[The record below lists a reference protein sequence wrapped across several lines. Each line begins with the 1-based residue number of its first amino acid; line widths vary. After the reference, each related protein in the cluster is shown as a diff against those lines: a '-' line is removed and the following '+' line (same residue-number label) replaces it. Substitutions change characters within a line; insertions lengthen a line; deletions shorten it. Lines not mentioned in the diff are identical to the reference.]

1 MSGANLKSHTI
12 GWVGTG
18 KMGYPMADRLIRAG
32 ADVKVYNRT
41 AAKAEPLGVE
51 VVAKP
56 SDLSDRD
63 IVFTIVTDDT
73 AFREMVTGPDGLL
86 SGTTVPKII
95 SDSSTVSI
103 EASMEIRAA
112 CEAKGVAFLAS
123 PISGNGHA
131 VAAGKA
137 TLGVSGPREA
147 YDAALPYIEQLGRAV
162 SYIGEGD
169 VSRLAK
175 LAHNVMLGVV
185 AQCLAEITV
194 LCEKGGIERHAFL
207 NYFNKSAMASV
218 FTNYK
223 APALVNLDY
232 TATHTSKMLRKD
244 LDLALKEAH
253 DLEVPMP
260 VTRLT
265 REIVQALIGQ
275 GHGEDDFAALIEM
288 EARNAGYEIKPEN
301 VEVSDGLKQAAE

>member
-1 MSGANLKSHTI
+1 MKSHTV
-12 GWVGTG
+12 GWIGTG
-18 KMGYPMADRLIRAG
+18 KMGYPMADLLIRAG

-56 SDLSDRD
+56 SELADRD
-63 IVFTIVTDDT
+63 IVFSIVTDDT
-73 AFREMVTGPDGLL
+73 ALREMITGPDGLL
-86 SGTTVPKII
+86 SGSALPRIV

-103 EASMEIRAA
+103 ETSMEMRAA
-112 CEAKGVAFLAS
+112 CEAKGVMFLAT

-147 YDAALPYIEQLGRAV
+147 YDIARPYIAALGRAET
-162 SYIGEGD
+162 YIGEGD
-169 VSRLAK
+169 SSRLAK

-194 LCEKGGIERHAFL
+194 LCEKGGIKRADFL
-207 NYFNKSAMASV
+207 NYFNNSAMSSI

-223 APALVNLDY
+223 APALVNLDF

-244 LDLALKEAH
+244 LDLALKEAK

-260 VTRLT
+260 VTNLT
-265 REIVQALIGQ
+265 RELVQALIGL
-275 GHGEDDFAALIEM
+275 GHGEDDFAAMIKVQAAMSGYDIE
-288 EARNAGYEIKPEN
+288 PEN
-301 VEVSDGLKQAAE
+301 VEVSDGLKDAAE

>member
-1 MSGANLKSHTI
+1 MSGADMKSHTV
-12 GWVGTG
+12 GWIGTG
-18 KMGYPMADRLIRAG
+18 KMGYPMAGLLIAAG

-51 VVAKP
+51 VVGKP
-56 SDLSDRD
+56 SDLADRD
-63 IVFTIVTDDT
+63 IIFSIVTDDT
-73 AFREMVTGPDGLL
+73 AIREMITGPDGVL
-86 SGTTVPKII
+86 SGSTLPKII

-103 EASMEIRAA
+103 ETSMEMRAA
-112 CEAKGVAFLAS
+112 CEAKGVMFLAT

-147 YDAALPYIEQLGRAV
+147 YDIARPYIAALGRAET
-162 SYIGEGD
+162 YIGAGD
-169 VSRLAK
+169 SSRLAK

-194 LCEKGGIERHAFL
+194 LCEKGGIKRADFL
-207 NYFNKSAMASV
+207 NYFNNSAMSST

-223 APALVNLDY
+223 APALVNLDF

-244 LDLALKEAH
+244 LDLALKEAK
-253 DLEVPMP
+253 DLDVPMP
-260 VTRLT
+260 VTNLT
-265 REIVQALIGQ
+265 RELVQALIGL
-275 GHGEDDFAALIEM
+275 GHGEDDFASMIKVQAAMSGYDIE
-288 EARNAGYEIKPEN
+288 PEN
-301 VEVSDGLKQAAE
+301 VVVSDGLKDAAE

>member
-1 MSGANLKSHTI
+1 MSGADMKSHTV
-12 GWVGTG
+12 GWIGTG
-18 KMGYPMADRLIRAG
+18 KMGYPMAGLLIAAG

-51 VVAKP
+51 VVGKP
-56 SDLSDRD
+56 SDLADRD
-63 IVFTIVTDDT
+63 IIFSIVTDDN
-73 AFREMVTGPDGLL
+73 AIREMITGPDGVL
-86 SGTTVPKII
+86 SGSTLPKII

-103 EASMEIRAA
+103 ETSMEMRAA
-112 CEAKGVAFLAS
+112 CEAKGVMFLAT

-147 YDAALPYIEQLGRAV
+147 YDIARPYIAALGRAET
-162 SYIGEGD
+162 YIGAGD
-169 VSRLAK
+169 SSRLAK

-194 LCEKGGIERHAFL
+194 LCEKGGIKRADFL
-207 NYFNKSAMASV
+207 NYFNNSAMSST

-223 APALVNLDY
+223 APALVNLDF

-244 LDLALKEAH
+244 LDLALKEAK

-260 VTRLT
+260 VTNLT
-265 REIVQALIGQ
+265 RELVQALIGL
-275 GHGEDDFAALIEM
+275 GHGEDDFASMIKVQAAMSGYDIE
-288 EARNAGYEIKPEN
+288 PEN
-301 VEVSDGLKQAAE
+301 VVVSDGLKDAAE

>member
-1 MSGANLKSHTI
+1 MKSHTV
-12 GWVGTG
+12 GWIGTG
-18 KMGYPMADRLIRAG
+18 KMGYPMADLLIRAG

-41 AAKAEPLGVE
+41 AAKAEPLGV
-51 VVAKP
+51 VVVSKP
-56 SDLSDRD
+56 SELADRD
-63 IVFTIVTDDT
+63 IVFSIVTDDK
-73 AFREMVTGPDGLL
+73 ALREMITGPEGLL
-86 SGTTVPKII
+86 SGDTLPKIV

-103 EASMEIRAA
+103 ETSMEMRAA
-112 CEAKGVAFLAS
+112 CEAKGVMFLAT

-147 YDAALPYIEQLGRAV
+147 YDIARPYIAALGRAET
-162 SYIGEGD
+162 YIGEGD
-169 VSRLAK
+169 SSRLAK

-194 LCEKGGIERHAFL
+194 LCEKGGIKRADFL
-207 NYFNKSAMASV
+207 NYFNNSAMSST

-223 APALVNLDY
+223 APALVNLDF

-253 DLEVPMP
+253 TLEVPMP
-260 VTRLT
+260 VTTLT
-265 REIVQALIGQ
+265 RELVQALIGL
-275 GHGEDDFAALIEM
+275 GHGEDDFASMIKVQAAM
-288 EARNAGYEIKPEN
+288 SGYDIVPEN
-301 VEVSDGLKQAAE
+301 VEVSDGLKDAAE

>member
-1 MSGANLKSHTI
+1 MSGNLGNHTI
-12 GWVGTG
+12 GWIGTG
-18 KMGYPMADRLIRAG
+18 KMGYPMAGRLIAAG

-41 AAKAEPLGVE
+41 KSKAEPLGAP
-51 VVAKP
+51 VVDRPAE
-56 SDLSDRD
+56 LADRD
-63 IVFTIVTDDT
+63 IVFTIVTDDK
-73 AFREMVTGPDGLL
+73 AFREMVTGPQGLL
-86 SGTTVPKII
+86 SGDKVPQIL

-103 EASMEIRAA
+103 EASKEIRAA
-112 CEAKGVAFLAS
+112 CEARGVKFLAT

-147 YDAALPYIEQLGRAV
+147 YDMARPYIAALGRAE
-162 SYIGEGD
+162 SYIGEGES
-169 VSRLAK
+169 SRLAK

-207 NYFNKSAMASV
+207 NYFNNSAMSSI

-223 APALVNLDY
+223 APALVNLDW

-244 LDLALKEAH
+244 LDLALAEAH

-260 VTRLT
+260 VTTLT
-265 REIVQALIGQ
+265 REIVQQLIGL

-288 EARNAGYEIKPEN
+288 AAANAGYEIKPEN
-301 VEVSDGLKQAAE
+301 VEVSDGLKDAAE

>member
-1 MSGANLKSHTI
+1 MSGADMKSHTV
-12 GWVGTG
+12 GWIGTG
-18 KMGYPMADRLIRAG
+18 KMGYPMAGLLIAAG

-51 VVAKP
+51 VVGKP
-56 SDLSDRD
+56 SDLADRD
-63 IVFTIVTDDT
+63 IIFSIVTDDT
-73 AFREMVTGPDGLL
+73 AIREMITGPDGVL
-86 SGTTVPKII
+86 SGSTLPKII

-103 EASMEIRAA
+103 ETSMEMRAA
-112 CEAKGVAFLAS
+112 CEAKGVMFLAT

-147 YDAALPYIEQLGRAV
+147 YDIARPYIAALGRAET
-162 SYIGEGD
+162 YIGEGD
-169 VSRLAK
+169 SSRLAK

-194 LCEKGGIERHAFL
+194 LCEKGGIKRADFL
-207 NYFNKSAMASV
+207 NYFNNSAMSST

-223 APALVNLDY
+223 APALVNLDF

-244 LDLALKEAH
+244 LDLALKEAK

-260 VTRLT
+260 VTNLT
-265 REIVQALIGQ
+265 RELVQALIGL
-275 GHGEDDFAALIEM
+275 GHGEDDFASMVKVQAAMSGYDIE
-288 EARNAGYEIKPEN
+288 PEN
-301 VEVSDGLKQAAE
+301 VVVSDGLKDAAE

>member
-1 MSGANLKSHTI
+1 MSGADMKSHTV
-12 GWVGTG
+12 GWIGTG
-18 KMGYPMADRLIRAG
+18 KMGYPMAGLLIAAG

-51 VVAKP
+51 VVGKP
-56 SDLSDRD
+56 SDLADRD
-63 IVFTIVTDDT
+63 IIFSIVTDDT
-73 AFREMVTGPDGLL
+73 AIREMITGPDGVL
-86 SGTTVPKII
+86 SGSILPKII

-103 EASMEIRAA
+103 ETSMEMRAA
-112 CEAKGVAFLAS
+112 CEAKGVMFLAT

-147 YDAALPYIEQLGRAV
+147 YDIARPYIAALGRAET
-162 SYIGEGD
+162 YIGAGD
-169 VSRLAK
+169 SSRLAK

-194 LCEKGGIERHAFL
+194 LCEKGGIKRADFL
-207 NYFNKSAMASV
+207 NYFNNSAMSST

-223 APALVNLDY
+223 APALVNLDF

-244 LDLALKEAH
+244 LDLALKEAK

-260 VTRLT
+260 VTNLT
-265 REIVQALIGQ
+265 RELVQALIGL
-275 GHGEDDFAALIEM
+275 GHGEDDFASMIKVQAAMSGYDIE
-288 EARNAGYEIKPEN
+288 PEN
-301 VEVSDGLKQAAE
+301 VVVSDGLKDAAE

>member
-1 MSGANLKSHTI
+1 MAGDSLKSRTV

-18 KMGYPMADRLIRAG
+18 KMGYPMADLLIKAG

-51 VVAKP
+51 VVARP
-56 SDLSDRD
+56 ADLADRD
-63 IVFTIVTDDT
+63 IVFTIVTDDK
-73 AFREMVTGPDGLL
+73 AIREMITGPDGVL
-86 SGTTVPKII
+86 SGDTVPKII

-103 EASMEIRAA
+103 ETSAEMRAA
-112 CEAKGVAFLAS
+112 CEARGVQFLAT

-147 YDAALPYIEQLGRAV
+147 YDIARPYIAALGRAE

-169 VSRLAK
+169 SSRLAK

-194 LCEKGGIERHAFL
+194 LCEKGGIRRVDFL
-207 NYFNKSAMASV
+207 NYFNNSAMSSI

-223 APALVNLDY
+223 APAMVNLDF

-244 LDLALKEAH
+244 LDLALAEAR

-260 VTRLT
+260 VTNLT
-265 REIVQALIGQ
+265 RELVEALIGL
-275 GHGEDDFAALIEM
+275 GHGDDDFAAMIKVQAAM
-288 EARNAGYEIKPEN
+288 SGYEIEPEN
-301 VEVSDGLKQAAE
+301 VEVSDGLKDAAE

>member
-1 MSGANLKSHTI
+1 MKSHTV
-12 GWVGTG
+12 GWIGTG
-18 KMGYPMADRLIRAG
+18 KMGYPMANLLIRAG

-56 SDLSDRD
+56 SDLADRD
-63 IVFTIVTDDT
+63 IVFSIVTDDS
-73 AFREMVTGPDGLL
+73 ALREMITGPDGLL
-86 SGTTVPKII
+86 SGRTLPKIV

-103 EASMEIRAA
+103 ETSMEMRAA
-112 CEAKGVAFLAS
+112 CEARGVMFLAS

-147 YDAALPYIEQLGRAV
+147 YDIARPYIAALGRAET
-162 SYIGEGD
+162 YIGEGD
-169 VSRLAK
+169 SSRLAK

-194 LCEKGGIERHAFL
+194 LCEKGGIKRADFL
-207 NYFNKSAMASV
+207 NYFNNSAMSSI

-223 APALVNLDY
+223 APALVNLDF

-244 LDLALKEAH
+244 LDLALKEAK

-260 VTRLT
+260 VTNLT
-265 REIVQALIGQ
+265 RELVQALIGL
-275 GHGEDDFAALIEM
+275 GHGEDDFAAMIKVQAAMSGYDIE
-288 EARNAGYEIKPEN
+288 PEN
-301 VEVSDGLKQAAE
+301 VEVSDGLKDAAE

>member
-1 MSGANLKSHTI
+1 MSGADMKSHTV
-12 GWVGTG
+12 GWIGTG
-18 KMGYPMADRLIRAG
+18 KMGYPMAGLLIAAG

-51 VVAKP
+51 VVGKP
-56 SDLSDRD
+56 SDLADRD
-63 IVFTIVTDDT
+63 IIFSIVTDDT
-73 AFREMVTGPDGLL
+73 AIREMITGPGGVL
-86 SGTTVPKII
+86 SGSTLPKII

-103 EASMEIRAA
+103 ETSMEMRAA
-112 CEAKGVAFLAS
+112 CEAKGVMFLAT

-147 YDAALPYIEQLGRAV
+147 YDIARPYIAALGRAET
-162 SYIGEGD
+162 YIGAGD
-169 VSRLAK
+169 SSRLAK

-194 LCEKGGIERHAFL
+194 LCEKGGIKRADFL
-207 NYFNKSAMASV
+207 NYFNNSAMSST

-223 APALVNLDY
+223 APALVNLDF

-244 LDLALKEAH
+244 LDLALKEAK

-260 VTRLT
+260 VTNLT
-265 REIVQALIGQ
+265 RELVQALIGL
-275 GHGEDDFAALIEM
+275 GHGEDDFASMIKVQAAMSGYDIE
-288 EARNAGYEIKPEN
+288 PEN
-301 VEVSDGLKQAAE
+301 VVVSDGLKDAAE

>member
-1 MSGANLKSHTI
+1 MSGADMKSHTV
-12 GWVGTG
+12 GWIGTG
-18 KMGYPMADRLIRAG
+18 KMGYPMADLLIRAG

-41 AAKAEPLGVE
+41 AAKAEPLGV
-51 VVAKP
+51 VVVSKP
-56 SDLSDRD
+56 SELADRD
-63 IVFTIVTDDT
+63 IVFSIVTDDK
-73 AFREMVTGPDGLL
+73 ALREMITGPEGLL
-86 SGTTVPKII
+86 SGDTLPKIV

-103 EASMEIRAA
+103 ETSMEMRAA
-112 CEAKGVAFLAS
+112 CEAKGVMFLAT

-147 YDAALPYIEQLGRAV
+147 YDIARPYIAALGRAET
-162 SYIGEGD
+162 YIGEGD
-169 VSRLAK
+169 SSRLAK

-194 LCEKGGIERHAFL
+194 LCEKGGIKRADFL
-207 NYFNKSAMASV
+207 NYFNNSAMSST

-223 APALVNLDY
+223 APALVNLDF

-253 DLEVPMP
+253 TLEVPMP
-260 VTRLT
+260 VTTLT
-265 REIVQALIGQ
+265 RELVQALIGL
-275 GHGEDDFAALIEM
+275 GHGEDDFASMIKVQAAM
-288 EARNAGYEIKPEN
+288 SGYDIVPEN
-301 VEVSDGLKQAAE
+301 IEVSDGLKDAAE

>member
-1 MSGANLKSHTI
+1 MSGADMKSHTV
-12 GWVGTG
+12 GWIGTG
-18 KMGYPMADRLIRAG
+18 KMGYPMAGLLIAAG

-51 VVAKP
+51 VVGKP
-56 SDLSDRD
+56 SDLADRD
-63 IVFTIVTDDT
+63 IIFSIVTDDT
-73 AFREMVTGPDGLL
+73 AIREMITGPDGVL
-86 SGTTVPKII
+86 SGSTLPKII

-103 EASMEIRAA
+103 ETSMEMRAA
-112 CEAKGVAFLAS
+112 CEAKGVMFLAT

-147 YDAALPYIEQLGRAV
+147 YDIARPYIAALGRAET
-162 SYIGEGD
+162 YIGAGD
-169 VSRLAK
+169 SSRLAK

-194 LCEKGGIERHAFL
+194 LCEKGGIKRADFL
-207 NYFNKSAMASV
+207 NYFNNSAMSST

-223 APALVNLDY
+223 APALVNLDF

-244 LDLALKEAH
+244 LDLALKEAK

-260 VTRLT
+260 VTNLT
-265 REIVQALIGQ
+265 RELVQALIGL
-275 GHGEDDFAALIEM
+275 GHGEDDFASMIKVQAAMSGYDIE
-288 EARNAGYEIKPEN
+288 PEN
-301 VEVSDGLKQAAE
+301 VVVSDGLKDAAE

>member
-1 MSGANLKSHTI
+1 MSVTDIKSHTV
-12 GWVGTG
+12 GWIGTG
-18 KMGYPMADRLIRAG
+18 KMGYPMAGLLIKAG

-56 SDLSDRD
+56 SDLADRD
-63 IVFTIVTDDT
+63 IIFSIVTDDK
-73 AFREMVTGPDGLL
+73 ALREMITGPDGVL
-86 SGTTVPKII
+86 SGSTLPKII

-103 EASMEIRAA
+103 ETSMEMRAA
-112 CEAKGVAFLAS
+112 AEAKGVMFLAT

-147 YDAALPYIEQLGRAV
+147 YDIARPYIAALGRAET
-162 SYIGEGD
+162 YIGEGD
-169 VSRLAK
+169 SSRLAK

-194 LCEKGGIERHAFL
+194 LCEKGGIKRADFL
-207 NYFNKSAMASV
+207 NYFNNSAMSSI

-223 APALVNLDY
+223 APALVNLDF

-253 DLEVPMP
+253 TLEVPMP
-260 VTRLT
+260 VTTLT
-265 REIVQALIGQ
+265 RELVQALIGL
-275 GHGEDDFAALIEM
+275 GHGEDDFAAMIKVQAAM
-288 EARNAGYEIKPEN
+288 SGYDIQPEN
-301 VEVSDGLKQAAE
+301 VEVSDGLKDAAE

>member
-1 MSGANLKSHTI
+1 MSGENLKSHTV

-18 KMGYPMADRLIRAG
+18 KMGYPMAGLLIAAG

-41 AAKAEPLGVE
+41 PAKAEPLGVE
-51 VVAKP
+51 VGAKP
-56 SDLSDRD
+56 SDLADRD

-73 AFREMVTGPDGLL
+73 AIREMINGPDGVL
-86 SGTTVPKII
+86 SGTALPKII
-95 SDSSTVSI
+95 SDSSTISI
-103 EASMEIRAA
+103 ETSMEMRAA
-112 CEAKGVAFLAS
+112 CEAKGVMFLAT

-147 YDAALPYIEQLGRAV
+147 YDIARPYIAALGRAETF
-162 SYIGEGD
+162 IGEGD
-169 VSRLAK
+169 SSCLAK

-185 AQCLAEITV
+185 AQCMAEITV

-207 NYFNKSAMASV
+207 NYFNNSAMSSI

-244 LDLALKEAH
+244 LDLALAEAR

-260 VTRLT
+260 ITNLT
-265 REIVQALIGQ
+265 RELVQALIGA

-288 EARNAGYEIKPEN
+288 QAKAAGYEIQAEH
-301 VEVSDGLKQAAE
+301 VEVDDGLKDAAE

>member
-1 MSGANLKSHTI
+1 MSGADMKSHTV
-12 GWVGTG
+12 GWIGTG
-18 KMGYPMADRLIRAG
+18 KMGYPMAGLLIKAG

-51 VVAKP
+51 VVGKP
-56 SDLSDRD
+56 SDLADRD
-63 IVFTIVTDDT
+63 IIFSIVTDDT
-73 AFREMVTGPDGLL
+73 AIREMITGPDGVL
-86 SGTTVPKII
+86 SGSALPKII

-103 EASMEIRAA
+103 ETSMEMRAA
-112 CEAKGVAFLAS
+112 CEAKGVMFLAT

-147 YDAALPYIEQLGRAV
+147 YDIARPYIAALGRAET
-162 SYIGEGD
+162 YIGEGD
-169 VSRLAK
+169 SSRLAK

-194 LCEKGGIERHAFL
+194 LCEKGGIKRADFL
-207 NYFNKSAMASV
+207 NYFNNSAMSST

-223 APALVNLDY
+223 APALVNLDF

-244 LDLALKEAH
+244 LDLALKEAKS
-253 DLEVPMP
+253 LEVPMP
-260 VTRLT
+260 VTNLT
-265 REIVQALIGQ
+265 RELVQALIGL
-275 GHGEDDFAALIEM
+275 GHGEDDFASMIKVQAAMSGYDIE
-288 EARNAGYEIKPEN
+288 AEN
-301 VEVSDGLKQAAE
+301 VEISDGLKDAAE

>member
-1 MSGANLKSHTI
+1 
-12 GWVGTG
+12 
-18 KMGYPMADRLIRAG
+18 MAGLLIAAG

-51 VVAKP
+51 VVGKP
-56 SDLSDRD
+56 SDLADRD
-63 IVFTIVTDDT
+63 IVFSIVTDDT
-73 AFREMVTGPDGLL
+73 AIREMITGPDGVL
-86 SGTTVPKII
+86 SGSTLPKII

-103 EASMEIRAA
+103 ETSMEMRAA
-112 CEAKGVAFLAS
+112 CEAKGVMFLAT

-147 YDAALPYIEQLGRAV
+147 YDIARPYIAALGRAET
-162 SYIGEGD
+162 YIGEGD
-169 VSRLAK
+169 SSRLAK

-194 LCEKGGIERHAFL
+194 LCEKGGIKRADFL
-207 NYFNKSAMASV
+207 NYFNNSAMSST

-223 APALVNLDY
+223 APALVNLDF

-244 LDLALKEAH
+244 LDLALKEAK

-260 VTRLT
+260 VTNLT
-265 REIVQALIGQ
+265 RELVQ
-275 GHGEDDFAALIEM
+275 
-288 EARNAGYEIKPEN
+288 
-301 VEVSDGLKQAAE
+301 

>member
-1 MSGANLKSHTI
+1 MKSHTV
-12 GWVGTG
+12 GWIGTG
-18 KMGYPMADRLIRAG
+18 KMGYPMAGLLIKAG

-56 SDLSDRD
+56 SDLADRE
-63 IVFTIVTDDT
+63 IIFSIVTDDK
-73 AFREMVTGPDGLL
+73 ALREMITGPDGVL
-86 SGTTVPKII
+86 SGSTLPKII

-103 EASMEIRAA
+103 ETSMEMRAA
-112 CEAKGVAFLAS
+112 AEAKGVMFLAT

-147 YDAALPYIEQLGRAV
+147 YDIARPYIAALGRAET
-162 SYIGEGD
+162 YIGEGD
-169 VSRLAK
+169 SSRLAK

-194 LCEKGGIERHAFL
+194 LCEKGGIKRADFL
-207 NYFNKSAMASV
+207 NYFNNSAMSSI

-223 APALVNLDY
+223 APALVNLDF

-253 DLEVPMP
+253 TLEVPMP
-260 VTRLT
+260 VTTLT
-265 REIVQALIGQ
+265 RELVQALIGL
-275 GHGEDDFAALIEM
+275 GHGEDDFAAMIKVQAAM
-288 EARNAGYEIKPEN
+288 SGYDIQPEN
-301 VEVSDGLKQAAE
+301 VEVSDGLKDAAD

>member
-1 MSGANLKSHTI
+1 MSGVDLKSHTI
-12 GWVGTG
+12 GWIGTG
-18 KMGYPMADRLIRAG
+18 KMGYPMADRLIKSG

-51 VVAKP
+51 VVDSPGKLA
-56 SDLSDRD
+56 DRD
-63 IVFTIVTDDT
+63 IIFVIVTDDK
-73 AFREMVTGPDGLL
+73 AFREVMTGPDGVL
-86 SGTTVPKII
+86 SGDTMPKVI
-95 SDSSTVSI
+95 SDSLTVSM
-103 EASMEIRAA
+103 EASKEIRDI
-112 CEAKGVAFLAS
+112 CEAKGVHFLAT
-123 PISGNGHA
+123 PISGNGLA

-137 TLGVSGPREA
+137 MLGVSGPREA
-147 YDAALPYIEQLGRAV
+147 YDMVQPYIAQLGRAE

-194 LCEKGGIERHAFL
+194 LCEKGGIKRADFL
-207 NYFNKSAMASV
+207 TYFNNSAMSSI

-244 LDLALKEAH
+244 LDLALKEAK

-260 VTRLT
+260 VTNLT
-265 REIVQALIGQ
+265 RELVQALIGL
-275 GHGEDDFAALIEM
+275 GHGEDDFAAMIKVQAAM
-288 EARNAGYEIKPEN
+288 SGYEIQPEN
-301 VEVSDGLKQAAE
+301 VEVSDGLKDAAE

>member
-1 MSGANLKSHTI
+1 MSGDSLKSHTI
-12 GWVGTG
+12 GWIGTG

-51 VVAKP
+51 VVARP
-56 SDLSDRD
+56 ADLADRD
-63 IVFTIVTDDT
+63 IVFTIVTDDK
-73 AFREMVTGPDGLL
+73 AFREVTTGPEGVL
-86 SGTTVPKII
+86 SGDKLPKIV
-95 SDSSTVSI
+95 SDSSTVSL
-103 EASMEIRAA
+103 EASAEIRAA
-112 CEAKGVAFLAS
+112 CEAKGVQFLAS

-137 TLGVSGPREA
+137 TLGVSGAREA
-147 YDAALPYIEQLGRAV
+147 YETARPYIAELGRAET
-162 SYIGEGD
+162 YIGEGD
-169 VSRLAK
+169 SSRLAK

-194 LCEKGGIERHAFL
+194 LCEKGGIKRADFL
-207 NYFNKSAMASV
+207 NYFNKSAMASI

-244 LDLALKEAH
+244 LDLALAEAR

-260 VTRLT
+260 ITNLT
-265 REIVQALIGQ
+265 REMVQALIGL
-275 GHGEDDFAALIEM
+275 GHGEDDFAALIKM
-288 EARNAGYEIKPEN
+288 QAAAAGYEIAPEN
-301 VEVSDGLKQAAE
+301 VEVSDGLQDAAE

>member
-1 MSGANLKSHTI
+1 MSGTDLKSHTV
-12 GWVGTG
+12 GWIGTG
-18 KMGYPMADRLIRAG
+18 KMGYPMAGLLIEAG

-51 VVAKP
+51 VVGKP
-56 SDLSDRD
+56 SDLADRD
-63 IVFTIVTDDT
+63 IVFSIVTDD
-73 AFREMVTGPDGLL
+73 AALREMITGPDGVL
-86 SGTTVPKII
+86 SGAAKPKII

-103 EASMEIRAA
+103 ETSMEMRAA
-112 CEAKGVAFLAS
+112 AEAAGVMFLAT

-147 YDAALPYIEQLGRAV
+147 YDIARPYIAALGRAET
-162 SYIGEGD
+162 YIGEGD
-169 VSRLAK
+169 SSRLAK

-194 LCEKGGIERHAFL
+194 LCEKGGIKRADFL
-207 NYFNKSAMASV
+207 NYFNNSAMSSI

-223 APALVNLDY
+223 APALVNLDF

-244 LDLALKEAH
+244 LDLALAEAK

-260 VTRLT
+260 VTNLT
-265 REIVQALIGQ
+265 RELVQALIGL
-275 GHGEDDFAALIEM
+275 GHGEDDFASMIKVQAAMSGYDIE
-288 EARNAGYEIKPEN
+288 PEN
-301 VEVSDGLKQAAE
+301 VEVSDGLKDAAE